1 MPSMNSSEI
10 FQESAPYN
18 LLLISSMISDFV
30 YIDIEIPS
38 NQTLFS
44 LSQVA
49 FKARLLSFLV
59 SQAKAF
65 FFQCLWSL
73 SSN

>member
-10 FQESAPYN
+10 FQGSAPSN

-44 LSQVA
+44 LSQA
-49 FKARLLSFLV
+49 TSKARLLSFLV
-59 SQAKAF
+59 SLAKAF
-65 FFQCLWSL
+65 FFQCL
-73 SSN
+73 